1 MQLSYQ
7 EADEIIENYE
17 IASYGCLATFAKLME
32 HTEAEQLLQQTLDE

>member
-1 MQLSYQ
+1 M
-7 EADEIIENYE
+7 ENYE